1 MDHITTFLE
10 YFFSVQGDPV
20 VLALALLIGLFG
32 GTTRHTL
39 ITALLGGYVRYSFSS
54 ATGYPDA
61 LYYLWAFVASTVLL
75 SALVLIGRQ
84 VLSRALSLH
93 RKGNL
98 IR

>member
-1 MDHITTFLE
+1 MDQIKSFFE
-10 YFFSVQGDPV
+10 YISSVQGDPI

-32 GTTRHTL
+32 GNTRHTL
-39 ITALLGGYVRYSFSS
+39 VTAPLGGYVRYSFSS
-54 ATGYPDA
+54 ATGNPDA
-61 LYYLWAFVASTVLL
+61 HYYLWAFVASTVLL